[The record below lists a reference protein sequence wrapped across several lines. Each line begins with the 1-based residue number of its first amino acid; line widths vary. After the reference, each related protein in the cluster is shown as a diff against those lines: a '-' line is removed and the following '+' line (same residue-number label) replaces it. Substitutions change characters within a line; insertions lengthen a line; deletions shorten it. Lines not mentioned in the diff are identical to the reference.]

1 MIPPPLFRQVTAA
14 LVLALLLCRSEA
26 AQAQAL
32 FAGVRAGMT
41 AEQVLAAVPGAG
53 VPAEPRHLQGGDEE
67 RVSIQGLRLGGH
79 EFVGRVYY
87 RDDQLSQLMLDL
99 VHRDLPP
106 TQALAAYDA
115 VLAAM
120 TARHGTPSRQQDFLD
135 DPLAPER
142 EARWRS
148 PDADIVLLYLG
159 NGDGRGRFLSLLNVV
174 FRPLP
179 ADR

>member
-1 MIPPPLFRQVTAA
+1 
-14 LVLALLLCRSEA
+14 
-26 AQAQAL
+26 
-32 FAGVRAGMT
+32 
-41 AEQVLAAVPGAG
+41 VPGAG

-87 RDDQLSQLMLDL
+87 RDDQLSPLMLDL
-99 VHRDLPP
+99 VRRDLPQTQ
-106 TQALAAYDA
+106 TQALALATYDA

-174 FRPLP
+174 FRPVP
-179 ADR
+179 AAR